1 MVAFSLQLLCKNIP
15 CSVLMGWSKVT
26 SRYYNGRSVVGVSQ
40 ILGMT
45 PLANGWRD
53 SYVFNPMIAN
63 Q

>member
-1 MVAFSLQLLCKNIP
+1 
-15 CSVLMGWSKVT
+15 MGWSKVT
-26 SRYYNGRSVVGVSQ
+26 SRYYTGRSVVGVSH

-45 PLANGWRD
+45 PLTNGWRD